1 MITTI
6 FSRVKGYLLD
16 PVATFRQSKNDEPST
31 VFSCFIALLL
41 FNAILS
47 AILATILV
55 ETIPVFATM
64 TGGIPVPV
72 AIFLMMLVGGF
83 IGTLV
88 FGIWLHLWVYLF
100 GGRRGIMQTIHAVIY
115 GSTPRLLFGWIPFI
129 GFIFTLWSLAL
140 GILGV
145 RELQEIDSLKATL
158 AVALAVMIPVILL
171 ILLAAWFMVAN
182 VTTTALPVPPA
193 NLV

>member
-1 MITTI
+1 MITNI
-6 FSRVKGYLLD
+6 FEKAKGCLLD
-16 PVATFRQSKNDEPST
+16 PVETFRQSKDDELSA
-31 VFSCFIALLL
+31 VFSYFIALLL

-47 AILATILV
+47 AALAAVVIEMMPPL
-55 ETIPVFATM
+55 AMM
-64 TGGIPVPV
+64 TWGIPVPV

-83 IGTLV
+83 IATLV
-88 FGIWLHLWVYLF
+88 FGVWLHLWVYLF
-100 GGRRGIMQTIHAVIY
+100 GGSRGIMQTINAVIY
-115 GSTPRLLFGWIPFI
+115 GSTPRLIFGWIPFI

-171 ILLAAWFMVAN
+171 IVLAAYFMVAN
-182 VTTTALPVPPA
+182 VTTTAMPVLPA
-193 NLV
+193 NS

>member
-1 MITTI
+1 MITSI
-6 FSRVKGYLLD
+6 FGKAKGFLLT
-16 PVATFRQSKNDEPST
+16 PVETFRQSKNDELST
-31 VFSCFIALLL
+31 VFTYFIALLL

-47 AILATILV
+47 AALAAIMI
-55 ETIPVFATM
+55 ETLPALAMM
-64 TGGIPVPV
+64 TWGISVPV

-83 IGTLV
+83 IATLV
-88 FGIWLHLWVYLF
+88 FGVWLHLWVYLF
-100 GGRRGIMQTIHAVIY
+100 GGRRGIMQTINAVIY

-171 ILLAAWFMVAN
+171 IVLAAYFMIAN
-182 VTTTALPVPPA
+182 VTTTAVPVTMI
-193 NLV
+193 

>member
-1 MITTI
+1 MITSI
-6 FSRVKGYLLD
+6 FKKAKGCLLT
-16 PVATFRQSKNDEPST
+16 PVETFRQSKDDELSA
-31 VFSCFIALLL
+31 VFSYFLALLL

-47 AILATILV
+47 AALAAVMI
-55 ETIPVFATM
+55 ETLPALAMM

-88 FGIWLHLWVYLF
+88 FGVWLHLWVYLF
-100 GGRRGIMQTIHAVIY
+100 GGRRGIMQTINAVIY

-145 RELQEIDSLKATL
+145 REMQEIDSLKATL

-171 ILLAAWFMVAN
+171 IVLAAYFMIAS
-182 VTTTALPVPPA
+182 VTTTAMPLPSSNP
-193 NLV
+193 

>member
-1 MITTI
+1 MITRLI
-6 FSRVKGYLLD
+6 DKAKGCLLS
-16 PVATFRQSKNDEPST
+16 PVETFRQSKDDELST
-31 VFSCFIALLL
+31 VFTYFIALLL

-47 AILATILV
+47 AALAAVMI
-55 ETIPVFATM
+55 ETLPALAM
-64 TGGIPVPV
+64 MAGGISVPV

-83 IGTLV
+83 IATLV
-88 FGIWLHLWVYLF
+88 FGAWLHLWVYLF
-100 GGRRGIMQTIHAVIY
+100 GGRRGIMQTINAVIY

-171 ILLAAWFMVAN
+171 IVLAAYFMIAS
-182 VTTTALPVPPA
+182 VTTTAMPVTMI
-193 NLV
+193 

>member
-1 MITTI
+1 MITRI
-6 FSRVKGYLLD
+6 FEKAKGCLLD
-16 PVATFRQSKNDEPST
+16 PVETFRQSKDDELSA
-31 VFSCFIALLL
+31 VFSYFIALLL

-47 AILATILV
+47 AALAAVVIEMMPPL
-55 ETIPVFATM
+55 AMM
-64 TGGIPVPV
+64 TWGIPVPV

-88 FGIWLHLWVYLF
+88 FGVWLHLWVYLF
-100 GGRRGIMQTIHAVIY
+100 GGRRGIMQTINAVIY

-129 GFIFTLWSLAL
+129 GFIFTFWSLAL

-145 RELQEIDSLKATL
+145 RELQGIDSLKATL

-171 ILLAAWFMVAN
+171 LVLAAYFMVAN
-182 VTTTALPVPPA
+182 VTTTAMPVLPA
-193 NLV
+193 NS

>member
-1 MITTI
+1 MITRLI
-6 FSRVKGYLLD
+6 DKAKGCLLS
-16 PVATFRQSKNDEPST
+16 PVETFRQSKDDELST
-31 VFSCFIALLL
+31 VFTYFIALLL

-47 AILATILV
+47 AALAAVMI
-55 ETIPVFATM
+55 ETLPALAM
-64 TGGIPVPV
+64 MAGGISVPV

-83 IGTLV
+83 IATLV
-88 FGIWLHLWVYLF
+88 VGAWLHLWVYLF
-100 GGRRGIMQTIHAVIY
+100 GGRRGIMQTINAVIY

-171 ILLAAWFMVAN
+171 IVLAAYFMIAS
-182 VTTTALPVPPA
+182 VTTTAMPVTMI
-193 NLV
+193 

>member
-1 MITTI
+1 MITNI
-6 FSRVKGYLLD
+6 FEKAKGCLLD
-16 PVATFRQSKNDEPST
+16 PVETFRQSKDDELSA
-31 VFSCFIALLL
+31 VFSYFIALLL

-47 AILATILV
+47 AALAAVVIEMMPPL
-55 ETIPVFATM
+55 AMM
-64 TGGIPVPV
+64 TWGIPVPF

-83 IGTLV
+83 IATLV
-88 FGIWLHLWVYLF
+88 FGVWLHLWVYLF
-100 GGRRGIMQTIHAVIY
+100 GGRRGIMQTINAVIY
-115 GSTPRLLFGWIPFI
+115 GSTPRLIFGWIPFI

-171 ILLAAWFMVAN
+171 IVLAAYFMVAN
-182 VTTTALPVPPA
+182 VTTTAMPVLPA
-193 NLV
+193 NS

>member
-1 MITTI
+1 MITSI
-6 FSRVKGYLLD
+6 FGKAKGFLLT
-16 PVATFRQSKNDEPST
+16 PVETFRQSKNDELST
-31 VFSCFIALLL
+31 VFTYFIALLL

-47 AILATILV
+47 AAFAAIMIETLPALAM
-55 ETIPVFATM
+55 M
-64 TGGIPVPV
+64 TWGMSVPV

-83 IGTLV
+83 IATLV
-88 FGIWLHLWVYLF
+88 FGVWLHLWVYLF
-100 GGRRGIMQTIHAVIY
+100 GGRRGIMQTINAVIY

-171 ILLAAWFMVAN
+171 IVLAAYFMIAN
-182 VTTTALPVPPA
+182 VTTTTVPVTMI
-193 NLV
+193 

>member
-1 MITTI
+1 MITSI
-6 FSRVKGYLLD
+6 FGKAKGFLLT
-16 PVATFRQSKNDEPST
+16 PVETFRQSKDDELSA
-31 VFSCFIALLL
+31 VFSYFIALLL

-47 AILATILV
+47 AAFAAIMIETLPALAM
-55 ETIPVFATM
+55 M
-64 TGGIPVPV
+64 TWGMSVPV

-83 IGTLV
+83 IATLV
-88 FGIWLHLWVYLF
+88 FGVWLHLWVYLF
-100 GGRRGIMQTIHAVIY
+100 GGRRGIMQTINAVIY

-171 ILLAAWFMVAN
+171 IVLAAYFMIAN
-182 VTTTALPVPPA
+182 VTTTTVPVTMI
-193 NLV
+193 